1 MRKSV
6 KVEEEEVEEEEEE
19 VEKEGGMKVCVSA
32 VQAA

>member
-6 KVEEEEVEEEEEE
+6 KVEEEEEE